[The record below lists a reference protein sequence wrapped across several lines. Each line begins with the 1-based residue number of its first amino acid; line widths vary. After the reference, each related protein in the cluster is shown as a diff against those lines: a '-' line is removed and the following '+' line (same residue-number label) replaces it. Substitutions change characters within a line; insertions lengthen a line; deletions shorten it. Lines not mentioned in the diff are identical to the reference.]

1 MRQRSFAPAS
11 FAALFTT
18 ALVPPLLALL
28 CAPAAADPVA
38 DFYQGKS
45 INIVIPTSPGG
56 DYDRRARMVARHM
69 GKHIP
74 GNPTIVASNMPGG
87 GGIVAANWLAN
98 IAPKDGSVL
107 LMITQNLPVVQA
119 TGAQNIRFDVRRFN
133 WLGLTTNT
141 PNTVAAWHTSN
152 IRSIKDAQERELIVG
167 STGVGSGSYYY
178 PASMNALAGTRF
190 KIVTGYPGGNDIN
203 LAMERGE
210 VGGRGSNSWESWK
223 STRPQWLRDKLIHV
237 LVQIG
242 LKRHPELSDVPLM
255 LELGRTEDDRN
266 VLAFI
271 SADTAISRP
280 IVTTPDAPR
289 ERVAALRRAFDATMK
304 DPELLAEA
312 QTSLMDITPESGEE
326 AQKIATSIV
335 DTPAG
340 IVARAKALLGSK

>member
-1 MRQRSFAPAS
+1 MADGGAARPPAQREIAPISKEDFGRLLRHNPAMGRAS
-11 FAALFTT
+11 FII
-18 ALVPPLLALL
+18 ALVLPLPAQL

-45 INIVIPTSPGG
+45 VSIVIPTSPGG

-74 GNPTIVASNMPGG
+74 GNPAIVASNMPGG

-98 IAPKDGSVL
+98 IAPKDGSAL

-119 TGAQNIRFDVRRFN
+119 IGAQAIRFDVRRFN

-141 PNTVAAWHTSN
+141 PNTVVAWHTSN
-152 IRSIKDAQERELIVG
+152 VRSIKDAQERELIVG

-223 STRPQWLRDKLIHV
+223 STRPQWLR
-237 LVQIG
+237 
-242 LKRHPELSDVPLM
+242 RS
-255 LELGRTEDDRN
+255 EDDRK
-266 VLAFI
+266 VLEFI

-304 DPELLAEA
+304 DSEFLAEA
-312 QTSLMDITPESGEE
+312 QASLMDITPEGGEE
-326 AQKIATSIV
+326 AQKIAAAIV

-340 IVARAKALLGSK
+340 ILARAKALLESK

>member
-1 MRQRSFAPAS
+1 
-11 FAALFTT
+11 
-18 ALVPPLLALL
+18 
-28 CAPAAADPVA
+28 
-38 DFYQGKS
+38 
-45 INIVIPTSPGG
+45 
-56 DYDRRARMVARHM
+56 
-69 GKHIP
+69 
-74 GNPTIVASNMPGG
+74 
-87 GGIVAANWLAN
+87 
-98 IAPKDGSVL
+98 
-107 LMITQNLPVVQA
+107 
-119 TGAQNIRFDVRRFN
+119 
-133 WLGLTTNT
+133 
-141 PNTVAAWHTSN
+141 
-152 IRSIKDAQERELIVG
+152 
-167 STGVGSGSYYY
+167 
-178 PASMNALAGTRF
+178 MNALAGTRF

-242 LKRHPELSDVPLM
+242 LKRHPELPDVPLM

-326 AQKIATSIV
+326 AQKIAASIV

-340 IVARAKALLGSK
+340 IVARAKALLGEQVGPQLSGEGRPRTLIRDGTRSLGARSAVGWSVPKPNTKHGAAVRVRVL

>member
-1 MRQRSFAPAS
+1 MRQSSSAPAL
-11 FAALFTT
+11 FATLITP

-38 DFYQGKS
+38 DFYQGRS
-45 INIVIPTSPGG
+45 INIFIPTSPGG
-56 DYDRRARMVARHM
+56 DYDRRARMVARHI

-74 GNPTIVASNMPGG
+74 GNPAIVASNMPGG

-141 PNTVAAWHTSN
+141 PNTVVAWHASN

-223 STRPQWLRDKLIHV
+223 STRPQWLKDKLIYV

-242 LKRHPELSDVPLM
+242 LQRHRELADVPLM
-255 LELGRTEDDRN
+255 LELGRTDDDRK
-266 VLAFI
+266 VLTFI

-280 IVTTPDAPR
+280 IVTTPDTPR
-289 ERVAALRRAFDATMK
+289 DRVAALRRAFDATMK

-312 QTSLMDITPESGEE
+312 HASMIDVTPESGEE
-326 AQKIATSIV
+326 AQRIAASIV
-335 DTPAG
+335 DTPGG
-340 IVARAKALLGSK
+340 IVARAKALLESK

>member
-1 MRQRSFAPAS
+1 MTS
-11 FAALFTT
+11 
-18 ALVPPLLALL
+18 LVPPLLALL
-28 CAPAAADPVA
+28 CTAAAADPVA
-38 DFYQGKS
+38 DFYLGKS
-45 INIVIPTSPGG
+45 ISIVIPTSPGG

-74 GNPTIVASNMPGG
+74 GNPTMIAHNMPGG

-119 TGAQNIRFDVRRFN
+119 IGVQGIRFDVRRFN

-141 PNTVAAWHTSN
+141 PNTVVAWHTTN
-152 IRSIKDAQERELIVG
+152 IRSIKDALERELIVG

-178 PASMNALAGTRF
+178 PASMNALAGAKF

-223 STRPQWLRDKLIHV
+223 STRPQWLRDKLIYV

-242 LKRHPELSDVPLM
+242 LKRHPELTEVPLM

-280 IVTTPDAPR
+280 IVTTPDTPR
-289 ERVAALRRAFDATMK
+289 ERVAALRRAFDAAMR

-312 QTSLMDITPESGEE
+312 QASLMDITPEGGEE
-326 AQKIATSIV
+326 AQRIAASIV

-340 IVARAKALLGSK
+340 IVARAKALLESR

>member
-1 MRQRSFAPAS
+1 MCQAS
-11 FAALFTT
+11 FTT
-18 ALVPPLLALL
+18 LLSSPTLLVPPLLALL
-28 CAPAAADPVA
+28 CTPAAADPVA

-45 INIVIPTSPGG
+45 ISIVIPTSPGG

-119 TGAQNIRFDVRRFN
+119 TGAQSIRFDVRRFN

-141 PNTVAAWHTSN
+141 PNTVVAWHTSN

-223 STRPQWLRDKLIHV
+223 STRPQWL
-237 LVQIG
+237 G
-242 LKRHPELSDVPLM
+242 
-255 LELGRTEDDRN
+255 TN
-266 VLAFI
+266 
-271 SADTAISRP
+271 
-280 IVTTPDAPR
+280 
-289 ERVAALRRAFDATMK
+289 
-304 DPELLAEA
+304 
-312 QTSLMDITPESGEE
+312 
-326 AQKIATSIV
+326 
-335 DTPAG
+335 
-340 IVARAKALLGSK
+340 